1 MIPTNFS
8 QLRLPACILLATLLA
23 GCGEKRDL
31 PPAPETAEPAPAAA
45 VTPAE
50 DRGQEKSGETAAPAS
65 DQHAFSNVE
74 SGEAE
79 RAASKRGHE
88 SAGETAPA
96 ASPGSGG

>member
-1 MIPTNFS
+1 MIAMNPS
-8 QLRLPACILLATLLA
+8 RLRLPACILLLTLA
-23 GCGEKRDL
+23 GCGDHRDL
-31 PPAPETAEPAPAAA
+31 PPAPQAAEPAPAAT

-50 DRGQEKSGETAAPAS
+50 DRGQQKVGEAAKPAS
-65 DQHAFSNVE
+65 DENALSNVD

-96 ASPGSGG
+96 TAPGSGG